1 MRIHN
6 VMMLVYA
13 GVGSYTVYRCV
24 KKLAQ
29 SKAHWFKQYVRLDKT
44 GKQTMTVNDIAYR
57 KVGEMFHVAA
67 MAALGKLS
75 SPSSFILKIKV

>member
-44 GKQTMTVNDIAYR
+44 GKETMTINDIAYR
-57 KVGEMFHVAA
+57 KVSDMFHVAA

-75 SPSSFILKIKV
+75 YPPSVIVKIKI